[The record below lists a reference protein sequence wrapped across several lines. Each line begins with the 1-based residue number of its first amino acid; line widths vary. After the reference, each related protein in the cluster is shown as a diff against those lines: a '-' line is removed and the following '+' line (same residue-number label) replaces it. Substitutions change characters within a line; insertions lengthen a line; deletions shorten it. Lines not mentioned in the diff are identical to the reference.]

1 MIPWLLMGTFLST
14 LCVLTKARLLSQQW
28 QSPFLIH
35 QTYQFV
41 VQISMFACCIH
52 PFSLF
57 TSVWVPSFLANSPH
71 SGGCSPYCHWLHAH
85 FADMG
90 PIVIAEYPHSVV
102 SLCLIYSGLFYSH
115 LQGLV
120 QCPAWGFWSSWVMWT
135 IRTWKPT
142 PNLFFKRVL
151 GSTVQFIYII
161 LYIHTIENHILYF
174 IPQLCVRYPQ
184 LD

>member
-1 MIPWLLMGTFLST
+1 MIVDGNIPQHPVGFDKSP
-14 LCVLTKARLLSQQW
+14 ALSQQW
-28 QSPFLIH
+28 RSPFLIH

-102 SLCLIYSGLFYSH
+102 SLCLIYSGLFYSN

-120 QCPAWGFWSSWVMWT
+120 ECPAWGNQPLIYSS
-135 IRTWKPT
+135 KG
-142 PNLFFKRVL
+142 FL
-151 GSTVQFIYII
+151 GVQFHLWVDDIT
-161 LYIHTIENHILYF
+161 IHTILTYYHILYF